1 MFLIGLGIFIVLA
14 IIFSIVSNYFKYW
27 GNYQGFKEQAIGWHE
42 KTVKLTFDEVM
53 KYSAIKPDKWYVS
66 GNLISYKIDKK
77 NIIGESKF
85 YVYFSSYKE
94 YRKFIQ
100 WWENKKTKAMQEAEL
115 LKGLEFC
122 DLMKKDCQALKEESQ
137 EAIRKAAI
145 NSAKLIKQTVE
156 NDTDLRLIYK
166 CVVNEDGT
174 IELVKCDCTKTAQL
188 SKQPEDSISCSKI

>member
-1 MFLIGLGIFIVLA
+1 MFLIILGIFIVFA
-14 IIFSIVSNYFKYW
+14 VICFTVFNYFKDW
-27 GNYQGFKEQAIGWHE
+27 ENYKGFKEEAIKWHV
-42 KTVKLTFDEVM
+42 KTVELTFDEVM
-53 KYSAIKPDKWYVS
+53 KYSAIKPDKWCIKR
-66 GNLISYKIDKK
+66 NFIFYKTGKRTRYG
-77 NIIGESKF
+77 GEDNF

-100 WWENKKTKAMQEAEL
+100 WWENKKNRAKQEDEL

-156 NDTDLRLIYK
+156 NDAELKHIYK

-174 IELVKCDCTKTAQL
+174 VELVKYDYTATAQL
-188 SKQPEDSISCSKI
+188 SKQPEGSITCS

>member
-1 MFLIGLGIFIVLA
+1 MFLIVLGIFIVFA
-14 IIFSIVSNYFKYW
+14 IICFTVFSYFKDW
-27 GNYQGFKEQAIGWHE
+27 ENYKGFKKQAIGWHE
-42 KTVKLTFDEVM
+42 KTIELTFDEVM
-53 KYSAIKPDKWYVS
+53 KYSAIKPDKWNIS
-66 GNLISYKIDKK
+66 GNLISYKTGKRTR
-77 NIIGESKF
+77 NGGEDNF

-100 WWENKKTKAMQEAEL
+100 WWENKKNRAKQEDEL

-156 NDTDLRLIYK
+156 NDAELKHIYK
-166 CVVNEDGT
+166 CVVNDDGA
-174 IELVKCDCTKTAQL
+174 IELVKYDCTKTAQL
-188 SKQPEDSISCSKI
+188 SKEPEGSISCS